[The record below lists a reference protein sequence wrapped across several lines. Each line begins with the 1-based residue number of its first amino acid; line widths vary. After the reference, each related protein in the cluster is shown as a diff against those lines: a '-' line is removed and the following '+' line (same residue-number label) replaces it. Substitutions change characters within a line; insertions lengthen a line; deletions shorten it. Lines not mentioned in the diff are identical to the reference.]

1 MRLLVALSLVLLA
14 LLSACGA
21 PPVVGRDAVS
31 DRAATAESGAADV
44 EELPFEDVFFPSP
57 DVSNDDASDVVDPG
71 PQPPAEPPIGAPVV
85 SNGQAWQWVP
95 VAESRCMNGTTTGFG
110 VNFSR
115 GSNRLL
121 IVLEGG
127 GACFDAATCAVGTLH
142 SDGFNEATFRAV
154 LVALGSGGTFN
165 RAANNNPFASW
176 NYAFIPYCSGDIHGG
191 DSERSVVT
199 GRTHVGYRNM
209 GHFLARIRATFP
221 SMASVVIAGSS
232 AGGFGAAW
240 NYDRTARVFAPTPVH
255 LLDDSGPIFSSMY
268 LKRCLLDQFRAAWNL
283 TNTMPAGCAACRAP
297 NASML
302 DTLRYVIRSHPDRRF
317 GLVSS
322 DWDEVIRTF
331 MSYGYSPLCNAPG
344 IFPPTE
350 FTAALLEL
358 RSSVGGEFSTFKTF
372 MIPGN
377 VHTWLM
383 TDLQFATRV
392 DGVSLAE
399 WSGQLAYG
407 DAQWRDVGR

>member
-1 MRLLVALSLVLLA
+1 MSRALFSLFAA
-14 LLSACGA
+14 LLFACGA
-21 PPVVGRDAVS
+21 PSIVGRDAS
-31 DRAATAESGAADV
+31 TDRANVGGDSAPDV
-44 EELPFEDVFFPSP
+44 QEPPFEDVFFAPS
-57 DVSNDDASDVVDPG
+57 DASADVGADSMDPG
-71 PQPPAEPPIGAPVV
+71 PQPPAEPPVGAPVV
-85 SNGQAWQWVP
+85 PNGQAWQWVP
-95 VAESRCMNGTTTGFG
+95 VPEARCMNGTPTGFG

-142 SDGFNEATFRAV
+142 ADGFNEATFRTV

-176 NYAFIPYCSGDIHGG
+176 NYVFIPYCSGDIHGG
-191 DSERSVVT
+191 DVERSAVT
-199 GRTHVGYRNM
+199 GRAHLGYRNM
-209 GHFLARIRATFP
+209 GQFLARIRATFP
-221 SMASVVIAGSS
+221 SLGSVVIAGSS

-255 LLDDSGPIFSSMY
+255 LLDDSGPIFSSTY
-268 LKRCLLDQFRAAWNL
+268 LKPCLMNQFRAAWNL
-283 TNTMPAGCAACRAP
+283 TNTMPAGCVACRAP
-297 NASML
+297 DASML
-302 DTLRYVIRSHPDRRF
+302 ETLRFVLRRYPDRRF
-317 GLVSS
+317 GLISS

-331 MSYGYSPLCNAPG
+331 MSYGYNPSCNAPG
-344 IFPPTE
+344 IFPPGD
-350 FTAALLEL
+350 FTTALLEL
-358 RSSVGGEFSTFKTF
+358 RTNIGGEFATFKTF

-383 TDLQFATRV
+383 TDLQFATRI

-407 DAQWRDVGR
+407 DAQWRDIGR